1 MGGDFC
7 VKEAYGDSGDET
19 VLEVFRVF
27 TETG

>member
-7 VKEAYGDSGDET
+7 VKEAYGAPGDEI
-19 VLEVFRVF
+19 LQEVFRVF